1 MRRSTTSGAE
11 TAGQPPSVREIYA
24 AIRQDIVHLQLRPGA
39 RLSENE
45 LAERFGI
52 SRTPVREA
60 LIRLVEDGLIEVF
73 PQRGSFVRRIS
84 LQAVRQARFVRQA
97 LEIAIVREAAERGIA
112 GQYLDNARADI
123 AAQEAAGGDPA
134 AFTEADDAFHHNF
147 AEAIGLGEVWG
158 VVEREK
164 VQFDRIRFLT
174 LPAITPI
181 SVLVSQHRAILAAIE
196 VRDPAAAEVAMRQHL
211 SEVLTVT
218 DNLAANHPEL
228 IVDDV
233 HD

>member
-1 MRRSTTSGAE
+1 MKGGASIMAE
-11 TAGQPPSVREIYA
+11 GAGTPPTVREIYA
-24 AIRQDIVHLQLRPGA
+24 AIRRDIVRLQLRPGA

-60 LIRLVEDGLIEVF
+60 LIRLVEDGLIEVL

-97 LEIAIVREAAERGIA
+97 LEIAIVREAAERGLA
-112 GQYLDNARADI
+112 GQYLENARAHI
-123 AAQEAAGGDPA
+123 AAQEAAAGDPA
-134 AFTEADDAFHHNF
+134 AFTEADDAFHRNF
-147 AEAIGLGEVWG
+147 AEAIGLGDVWL

-174 LPAITPI
+174 LPAITPVP
-181 SVLVSQHRAILAAIE
+181 VLVAQHRAILAAIE
-196 VRDPAAAEVAMRQHL
+196 QRDPAAAEVAMRRHL